1 MHVAPRQVKI
11 ISGEVVAAAAAAAAA
26 DVEVA
31 DRRQLVSLPAP
42 LSATINQCGAFS
54 SDAATLQPQHS

>member
-11 ISGEVVAAAAAAAAA
+11 MSGEVVAAAAAAA

>member
-11 ISGEVVAAAAAAAAA
+11 MSGEVVAAAAAAA

-31 DRRQLVSLPAP
+31 DRWQLVSLPAP

>member
-11 ISGEVVAAAAAAAAA
+11 MSGEVVAAAAATA

>member
-11 ISGEVVAAAAAAAAA
+11 MSGEVVAAVAAA
-26 DVEVA
+26 DAEVA

>member
-11 ISGEVVAAAAAAAAA
+11 MSGEVVAAAAAA